1 MNLIKH
7 RYLYF
12 GISLLVIIPGII
24 ALILWGLNPGID
36 FTGGSLLEVQFAS
49 GKTPTVA
56 QVTALYND
64 FSTPGSALY
73 TAGVNIAN
81 PVVQPL
87 GTDSLSIRSEEMNDT
102 VKSAV
107 VAALKAQYGGGKDV
121 VIQDFTQ
128 VSAAV
133 GKEVAVR
140 AGEAVA
146 AAAIVILIYITFAFR
161 KVPNAFRYGTAAIIA
176 MVHDILVTVGAEAL
190 LGHFLGWQADSL
202 FLTALLTIIGFSVHD
217 TIVVFDRIR
226 ENSNLY
232 RRVEYE
238 TVVNHSIVQ
247 TLDRSINT
255 QLTVMMTLLALALF
269 GGTSIRHFV
278 VILLIGV
285 FSGTYSSIF
294 NASPI
299 LVVWENREW
308 TKWFRPKDKQ
318 ITAS

>member
-1 MNLIKH
+1 MKIIKY

-24 ALILWGLNPGID
+24 ALILWGLPLGID

-49 GKTPTVA
+49 GQPPSITNVVNLYNSLSTA
-56 QVTALYND
+56 QVD
-64 FSTPGSALY
+64 IS
-73 TAGVNIAN
+73 N
-81 PVVQPL
+81 PVVQPV
-87 GTDSLSIRSEEMNDT
+87 GSDSLSIRSKEMKDT
-102 VKSAV
+102 MKSQI
-107 VAALKAQYGGGKDV
+107 VAALKDQYGGGQDV
-121 VIQDFTQ
+121 VITNFTQ
-128 VSAAV
+128 VSAV
-133 GKEVAVR
+133 IGQEVAIR
-140 AGEAVA
+140 AAGAVA
-146 AAAIVILIYITFAFR
+146 LAALAILIYITIAFR
-161 KVPNAFRYGTAAIIA
+161 GVQHAFRYGTAAIIA
-176 MVHDILVTVGAEAL
+176 MLHDVLVVIGMEAII
-190 LGHFLGWQADSL
+190 GHVLGWQADSL
-202 FLTALLTIIGFSVHD
+202 FLTALLTVIGFSVHD

-232 RRVEYE
+232 RKVNYE

-255 QLTVMMTLLALALF
+255 QLTVMITLLALALF
-269 GGTSIRHFV
+269 GGISIRHFV

-308 TKWFRPKDKQ
+308 RNWFRRKPETQ
-318 ITAS
+318 TI